1 MISDKDFQ
9 KAIELINK
17 SNNVLITTH
26 TRPDGD
32 ACGCVVAMSDALVA
46 LGKKTKELM
55 LSPMPNW
62 YEFLFTEKTRID
74 MRVLDTMQQI

>member
-1 MISDKDFQ
+1 MATNDDFQ

-32 ACGCVVAMSDALVA
+32 AYTGQLQYYVI
-46 LGKKTKELM
+46 
-55 LSPMPNW
+55 
-62 YEFLFTEKTRID
+62 Y
-74 MRVLDTMQQI
+74 